1 MNLVLLL
8 STILVTQL
16 PLNTFGKSSMEIFDA
31 DTEVPIHQLFSNN
44 QHEEKSIKVKNNDE
58 MRTKRNSM
66 FNDAADDD
74 DDILINKLS
83 REYVTSN
90 LLDSTSSSSVCNK

>member
-8 STILVTQL
+8 SIILVTQL
-16 PLNTFGKSSMEIFDA
+16 PLNTFGKSSMKIVDA
-31 DTEVPIHQLFSNN
+31 NTEVPFQRLVLDQN
-44 QHEEKSIKVKNNDE
+44 EEKSIKTKKNDDE

-66 FNDAADDD
+66 FNDADDDDD

-90 LLDSTSSSSVCNK
+90 LLDSTSSVCNK